1 MEEKSYQYRFYI
13 YQRYKYFLPKIYIKK
28 FNKVDELDKFLEK
41 DKLPKHIMLILSHT
55 HTDKLENPISIKEIK
70 CVIKCLP
77 TKKTPN
83 PGGFTSEFDHMLK
96 KEITLVL
103 PKTFLNGQ
111 EEGI

>member
-1 MEEKSYQYRFYI
+1 MS
-13 YQRYKYFLPKIYIKK
+13 
-28 FNKVDELDKFLEK
+28 
-41 DKLPKHIMLILSHT
+41 
-55 HTDKLENPISIKEIK
+55 
-70 CVIKCLP
+70 P